1 MCSDGVSHLIFA
13 DEAIMEKM
21 ANPIMDFVHKQVVM
35 ALYAWNAENRL
46 DAYRELLPI
55 YLSKDWSEC
64 EAILKTIERAGLVT
78 LTSDGITLNHGLPK
92 VAAQS
97 CGFH

>member
-13 DEAIMEKM
+13 DETIMEKM

-35 ALYAWNAENRL
+35 ALYSWNAENRL
-46 DAYRELLPI
+46 DSYRELLPI
-55 YLSKDWSEC
+55 YLSKDWTEC

-78 LTSDGITLNHGLPK
+78 LRADGIKLNHGLPS
-92 VAAQS
+92 VPAHS
-97 CGFH
+97 CGTH